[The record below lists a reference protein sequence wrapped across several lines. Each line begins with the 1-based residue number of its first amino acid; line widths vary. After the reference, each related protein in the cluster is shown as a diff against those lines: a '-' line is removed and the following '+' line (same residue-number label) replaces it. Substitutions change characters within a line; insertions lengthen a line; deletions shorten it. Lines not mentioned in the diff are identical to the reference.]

1 MSCFWAA
8 VNLPPIGILSVS
20 IIFHS
25 KLRSGF
31 PGAIT
36 GPLAPPAMTPLN
48 VLRSRAAIFFWS
60 PWQLTQF
67 FSRTGRI
74 SLLKSGARWAAAGTL
89 TAVILIPSRN
99 HRELSHL
106 ARTVDIVQASLQ
118 SRLGIRLCEITSHHD
133 TAGKG
138 V

>member
-8 VNLPPIGILSVS
+8 VSLLPIGILSVS

-25 KLRSGF
+25 KLRSGL

-36 GPLAPPAMTPLN
+36 GPLAPPVITPLN

-74 SLLKSGARWAAAGTL
+74 SLLKSGARWAAAGTAT
-89 TAVILIPSRN
+89 TATAIPRFN

-118 SRLGIRLCEITSHHD
+118 RQDSESACVR
-133 TAGKG
+133 
-138 V
+138 